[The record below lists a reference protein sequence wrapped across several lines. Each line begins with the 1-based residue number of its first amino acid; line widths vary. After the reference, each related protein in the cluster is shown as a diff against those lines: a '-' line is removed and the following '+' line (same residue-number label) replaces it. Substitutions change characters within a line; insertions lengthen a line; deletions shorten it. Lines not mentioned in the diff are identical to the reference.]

1 MRKALLLLAAFACSA
16 ISMAQTVSPQ
26 KFQEG
31 KIWFKIKNDEI
42 PGKIK
47 VGNYADVPLSTLPF
61 LDKVSA
67 QAGIKKLSM
76 PFIASKTTAALQR
89 TYLLQL
95 NNDEQV
101 DVTIKMLQQCKEV
114 EYAERVPLHRTAA
127 APNDSYYAAQW
138 HLNTIKADSAW
149 NYFSTGSNIVI
160 AIVDDAVETSHP
172 DLAPNLWVNA
182 GEIAGNGIDDD
193 NNGYIDDVNGYD
205 AGDDDGDPSPSD
217 PSFDHGTGVAGMASA
232 ATNNSIGIAGIGYS
246 CKLMCVKSGATLGDP
261 GNIYGAFEGVYY
273 AASAGADII
282 NMSWGSDQYSVTE
295 QNIINYAVSQGCIL
309 VAGAG
314 NDDTDVRFYPAAY
327 DSVIA
332 VGSTT
337 SSDERSSFSNYG
349 SWVSVCAPGSAV
361 YTTQVNSTYDN
372 EWGTSFSSPLV
383 AGLLGLMKSMVPA
396 MPNDAL
402 VNCMLNS
409 ADNIDAMNPW
419 YVGSLG
425 TGRINALSAMKCVN
439 TALTLQP
446 IAGFKANQTSLTAGG
461 NVTFTDTSANIP
473 WTWVWSFPGGTPST
487 YTGQTP
493 PPIFYS
499 APGTYD
505 VSLTVSNGNGNNTK
519 TTNSYITVGN
529 PLPCRS
535 VNYPLP
541 AGWSGANYNEGANNG
556 YTNGTNVYGDKEK
569 AMYYDMSATPASY
582 LTKTNI
588 AFTKAYSSNTEKTVA
603 IKIYDGTSGVPGALL
618 GYEDV
623 TMAAII
629 PKAQTG
635 NYTQVE
641 FDPAVALPA
650 SGKFFVSVDISNLC
664 WTCTPRDTLA
674 IASNMNGQTVPSAI
688 WERQSN
694 NIWYM
699 YGSPGTS
706 AINASLIMHPYITN
720 QPALATFTETATT
733 VCAGQSI
740 TFDATG
746 STGQDSLIWNLQG
759 AIDPVVNGSVL
770 TTAVYTIPG
779 IYVAELRVK
788 GGGCH
793 QSRRD
798 TVVVAVNFLPVPVVL
813 QQGNL
818 LSVQTYSGYQWLLNG
833 AVINNGTSSTLA
845 AQVDGSYSVIVTDAA
860 GCSDTSA
867 PVQVTVSGL
876 YNIDNSSVTVYPNPT
891 SGIVLVN
898 LNSLEVVTDDIN
910 VFNTIGQMV
919 KSVPLADM
927 QRANACTVD
936 LSALPNGVYT
946 VKVQSALTSR
956 AVSVILAR

>member
-1 MRKALLLLAAFACSA
+1 MRKVLLLLAAFACSA

-47 VGNYADVPLSTLPF
+47 VGNYADIPLSTLPF

-76 PFIASKTTAALQR
+76 PFVASKTTAALQR
-89 TYLLQL
+89 TCLLQL

-101 DVTIKMLQQCKEV
+101 DATIKMLQQCKEV

-193 NNGYIDDVNGYD
+193 NNGYIDDFNGYD

-232 ATNNSIGIAGIGYS
+232 ATNNSIGIAGIGYT

-473 WTWVWSFPGGTPST
+473 WTWAWSFPGGTPST
-487 YTGQTP
+487 FTGQTP

-556 YTNGTNVYGDKEK
+556 YTNGTNVYGD
-569 AMYYDMSATPASY
+569 
-582 LTKTNI
+582 
-588 AFTKAYSSNTEKTVA
+588 
-603 IKIYDGTSGVPGALL
+603 
-618 GYEDV
+618 
-623 TMAAII
+623 
-629 PKAQTG
+629 
-635 NYTQVE
+635 
-641 FDPAVALPA
+641 
-650 SGKFFVSVDISNLC
+650 
-664 WTCTPRDTLA
+664 
-674 IASNMNGQTVPSAI
+674 
-688 WERQSN
+688 
-694 NIWYM
+694 
-699 YGSPGTS
+699 
-706 AINASLIMHPYITN
+706 
-720 QPALATFTETATT
+720 
-733 VCAGQSI
+733 
-740 TFDATG
+740 
-746 STGQDSLIWNLQG
+746 
-759 AIDPVVNGSVL
+759 
-770 TTAVYTIPG
+770 
-779 IYVAELRVK
+779 
-788 GGGCH
+788 
-793 QSRRD
+793 
-798 TVVVAVNFLPVPVVL
+798 
-813 QQGNL
+813 
-818 LSVQTYSGYQWLLNG
+818 
-833 AVINNGTSSTLA
+833 
-845 AQVDGSYSVIVTDAA
+845 
-860 GCSDTSA
+860 
-867 PVQVTVSGL
+867 
-876 YNIDNSSVTVYPNPT
+876 
-891 SGIVLVN
+891 
-898 LNSLEVVTDDIN
+898 
-910 VFNTIGQMV
+910 
-919 KSVPLADM
+919 
-927 QRANACTVD
+927 
-936 LSALPNGVYT
+936 
-946 VKVQSALTSR
+946 
-956 AVSVILAR
+956 